1 MPNLATVASTAFC
14 LCAIW
19 STSVSAIGV
28 PAASRA
34 ISATAPALENAALVC
49 NERCGY
55 YGCQQICVRRP
66 DYGRYGPYSS
76 YGWYGYARE
85 PWPDRRWHEHEHEHE
100 HWGPYESEREYE
112 HED

>member
-55 YGCQQICVRRP
+55 
-66 DYGRYGPYSS
+66 
-76 YGWYGYARE
+76 
-85 PWPDRRWHEHEHEHE
+85 
-100 HWGPYESEREYE
+100 
-112 HED
+112 